1 MNLTLLLALSA
12 TMWYLIN
19 RGKEEIW
26 GALSFSKWI
35 TIGVSA
41 IFAFA
46 LTFFFGLDVLTC
58 CGLYK
63 EVTIA
68 GEIITAFT
76 LMSGS
81 SAISEVIER
90 IQGQKE

>member
-46 LTFFFGLDVLTC
+46 LTFFFGLDVLAC
-58 CGLYK
+58 CDLT

-81 SAISEVIER
+81 SAISEVIEK